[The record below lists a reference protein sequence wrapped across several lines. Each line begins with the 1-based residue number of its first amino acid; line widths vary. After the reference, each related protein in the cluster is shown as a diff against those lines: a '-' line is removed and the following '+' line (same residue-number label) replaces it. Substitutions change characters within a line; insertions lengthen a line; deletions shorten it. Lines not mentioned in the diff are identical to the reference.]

1 MENSIEVYSTSKNNI
16 ERRGYQKIVEE
27 KRILLQE
34 NHYEGN
40 IVRKLVMEEFY
51 KETFTKLENLSMYI
65 LNSGGIGKNNRDM
78 LERL

>member
-1 MENSIEVYSTSKNNI
+1 MENAIEVYSTSKNNI

-40 IVRKLVMEEFY
+40 IVRKLVMEAFY